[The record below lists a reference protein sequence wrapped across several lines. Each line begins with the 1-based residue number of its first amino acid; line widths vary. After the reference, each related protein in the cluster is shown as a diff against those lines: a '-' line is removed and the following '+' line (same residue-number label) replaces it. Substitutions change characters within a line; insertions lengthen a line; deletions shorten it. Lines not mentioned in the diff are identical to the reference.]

1 MSDNI
6 SGIKNINPAYPV
18 KPTQPSERDSRSGK
32 RRKDPPKRDLP
43 NETDAGDPDDKPTI
57 DEYV

>member
-6 SGIKNINPAYPV
+6 SGVKIINPTYPV

-32 RRKDPPKRDLP
+32 RRKDPPRQESPDEK
-43 NETDAGDPDDKPTI
+43 NINDADDKPTI
-57 DEYV
+57 DEYI